1 MFSWDADKARKNY
14 EKHDVP
20 FEEAGEVFSDPKAL
34 DWEDLAHS
42 EREPRSKRLGSSA
55 GGRVLLIVY
64 TRRRLENGTETIRI
78 ISARQA
84 TRNERK
90 IFAGQ

>member
-20 FEEAGEVFSDPKAL
+20 FEEASELFSDPKAL
-34 DWEDLAHS
+34 DWEDVAHS

-55 GGRVLLIVY
+55 QGRVLLIVY
-64 TRRRLENGTETIRI
+64 TRRRLENGTQTIRI
-78 ISARQA
+78 ISARKA
-84 TRNERK
+84 SRKERLVYSR
-90 IFAGQ
+90 

>member
-14 EKHDVP
+14 EKHDVS
-20 FEEAGEVFSDPKAL
+20 FEEASELFSDPKAL

-55 GGRVLLIVY
+55 QGRILVIVY
-64 TRRRLENGTETIRI
+64 TRRRLEDGTQTTRI
-78 ISARQA
+78 ISARKA
-84 TRNERK
+84 SRKERHVYSR
-90 IFAGQ
+90 

>member
-64 TRRRLENGTETIRI
+64 TRRRLENDTQTIRI
-78 ISARQA
+78 ISARK
-84 TRNERK
+84 ER
-90 IFAGQ
+90 QVYSR